1 MQPVVLSRLDR
12 LNTACC
18 LMEEAQK
25 PADEIERKLAAPGA
39 ISTVVG
45 DFDVGQP
52 KHRADST
59 INAGR
64 YM

>member
-1 MQPVVLSRLDR
+1 
-12 LNTACC
+12 
-18 LMEEAQK
+18 MEEAQK